1 MANEVRLIVGAA
13 TDVGKVR
20 DVNEDSLGFLYT
32 AAGQLLVVCDGMGGH
47 AAGDLASRT
56 ARDAILGHVLASPN
70 GDPRDI
76 LVQAALRAHEAV
88 RGVAGQSAERAGMGT
103 TCVMALIRGDQAVVA
118 NVGDSRCY
126 LVRNGQ
132 LRQVSKDHTKAQQ
145 LLEAGVITADQM
157 AKHPDKGV
165 LSQALGQ
172 RAQPTPFVTEP
183 FTLMQEDYLILCSDG
198 VYESM
203 QVDMPQVSEGRNPNY
218 AADALVRQAVARD
231 GKDNATVVIG
241 RFVDLEA
248 NAAPVVVGPPARKT
262 GSRVPAWAVPAVVA
276 FVIGAGCV
284 GLGAHFMA
292 CDGQGCGRR
301 GAKVEGEVAAPVVLP
316 EAKAEHNQ
324 EAVDAGENE
333 DHADA
338 HDLGKRDIRQG
349 KGDSTHAVGA
359 NDEDEPPK
367 THEMRAHAVGPK
379 DEKRADGASRSGSER
394 PREKTSETKDVSPSG
409 R

>member
-126 LVRNGQ
+126 LVRNGK

-248 NAAPVVVGPPARKT
+248 NAAPVVVGPLAGKSGR
-262 GSRVPAWAVPAVVA
+262 RVPAWAVPAVVA

-284 GLGAHFMA
+284 GLGAHFI
-292 CDGQGCGRR
+292 GCGRR
-301 GAKVEGEVAAPVVLP
+301 GEKVEGEAAVPVVLP
-316 EAKAEHNQ
+316 EAKAEQKQ

-333 DHADA
+333 DRADA
-338 HDLGKRDIRQG
+338 HDPGKRDIGQG
-349 KGDSTHAVGA
+349 KGDSTHSVGA
-359 NDEDEPPK
+359 KDDDEPAK
-367 THEMRAHAVGPK
+367 LHEMKVRAVGPR
-379 DEKRADGASRSGSER
+379 DEKRGDGVARFGSER